1 MQKQLI
7 DHERVRHTPT
17 QFSWV
22 DHRLVRGNYLL
33 RASAPAWA
41 LYLVLVTVGDEHGLS
56 YYAPRT
62 LARLLSLSEDG
73 VAEARRQLIAAGVLA
88 YAEPLYQVLGL
99 ASPPTLSPTA
109 VPTLTPTAVPT
120 LTPTAVP
127 TLTPTAVPTPTSP
140 ASRPLAQEVTS

>member
-1 MQKQLI
+1 MEKQLI
-7 DHERVRHTPT
+7 DHERVRRTPP

-22 DHRLVRGNYLL
+22 DHRLVRGNYLM

-56 YYAPRT
+56 YYAERT

-99 ASPPTLSPTA
+99 APA
-109 VPTLTPTAVPT
+109 
-120 LTPTAVP
+120 
-127 TLTPTAVPTPTSP
+127 PTSAP
-140 ASRPLAQEVTS
+140 ARPLTAAPAREVTS

>member
-99 ASPPTLSPTA
+99 ASAPTP
-109 VPTLTPTAVPT
+109 TPTAAPT
-120 LTPTAVP
+120 PTPTPTA
-127 TLTPTAVPTPTSP
+127 APTPTSP
-140 ASRPLAQEVTS
+140 AARPLAQEVAS

>member
-7 DHERVRHTPT
+7 DHERVRRMPP
-17 QFSWV
+17 QYSWV
-22 DHRLVRGNYLL
+22 DHRLVRGNYLM

-56 YYAPRT
+56 YYAERT

-99 ASPPTLSPTA
+99 ATA
-109 VPTLTPTAVPT
+109 PA
-120 LTPTAVP
+120 
-127 TLTPTAVPTPTSP
+127 AVPTPTSP
-140 ASRPLAQEVTS
+140 SARPLAAASAREVAS